1 MVSAIFINPKELIF
15 SLLKKLNL
23 HYRKTKFI
31 FNEKKYCISR
41 SLDFEEI
48 ELTSDRA
55 FRIKKFVIK
64 LDFSTESSLISY
76 HASCIF
82 ILVI

>member
-55 FRIKKFVIK
+55 FRIKKFVIN
-64 LDFSTESSLISY
+64 
-76 HASCIF
+76 F
-82 ILVI
+82 ILYITVEKILYFFIYFK

>member
-23 HYRKTKFI
+23 RYRKTKFI
-31 FNEKKYCISR
+31 INEKKYCISR

-55 FRIKKFVIK
+55 FRIKKFVIN
-64 LDFSTESSLISY
+64 
-76 HASCIF
+76 F
-82 ILVI
+82 ILYITVKK

>member
-23 HYRKTKFI
+23 CYRKRKFI
-31 FNEKKYCISR
+31 FNKEKYCISR
-41 SLDFEEI
+41 SLDFEAI

-55 FRIKKFVIK
+55 FRIKKFVIN
-64 LDFSTESSLISY
+64 
-76 HASCIF
+76 F
-82 ILVI
+82 ILYITVEKILYFFIYFK